1 MSRQAQVASI
11 EALRSFRAA
20 LQEYNEIVREALISL
35 QTEVQR
41 GRDWCECDRMPYW
54 QAEVHTAQEALV
66 EALNR
71 LERKRLSFDPN
82 DTPSCHEEEAAVQ
95 RIRHR
100 LRYAEGKV
108 QVTRRWLQRIRYE
121 TDQFR
126 NLLAK
131 LQDLADNEL
140 PRAVAALGRR
150 LQALDKY
157 TQTPPPAAGAAP
169 PITETPPSN

>member
-11 EALRSFRAA
+11 EALCSFRAA
-20 LQEYNEIVREALISL
+20 LQEYHEIVREALISL

-41 GRDWCECDRMPYW
+41 GRDWCEQDRTPYW
-54 QAEVHTAQEALV
+54 QAEVRTAQEALV

-71 LERKRLSFDPN
+71 LERKRLSFDAS
-82 DTPSCHEEEAAVQ
+82 DTPSCHEEEQAVQ
-95 RIRHR
+95 RIRRR

-108 QVTRRWLQRIRYE
+108 VTTRRWLQRIRHE
-121 TDQFR
+121 TEQFR

-157 TQTPPPAAGAAP
+157 TQTPPPAADAAVPATENP
-169 PITETPPSN
+169 PAD